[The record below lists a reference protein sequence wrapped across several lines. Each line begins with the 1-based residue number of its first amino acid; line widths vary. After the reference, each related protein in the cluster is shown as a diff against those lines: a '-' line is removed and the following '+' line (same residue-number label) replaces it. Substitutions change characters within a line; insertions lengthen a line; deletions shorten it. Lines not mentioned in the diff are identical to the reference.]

1 MSAGN
6 RKGEAV
12 PNSDIQIFISY
23 ARDDD
28 KPAPDLPETKGFV
41 TFLREM
47 LAYEFSKLGASRPK
61 IWRDTNRIAQGDQ
74 FEQMIEEAVAQSSI
88 LLVVLSQVWMAR
100 DFCQRELKSFAER
113 WREEGPEGI
122 RSRIVVVGKRYVDPD
137 KRPSLLQHQQGFEFY
152 SMNDPDDVGFEL
164 EFYSRGRI
172 RDPRFETRMEQ
183 LAAYLWRKAERF
195 AGGKAEPPQPAQPAS
210 LPPAASMDVA
220 PQPKPASANG
230 RTIYLAKPADD
241 MRENY
246 SRIGKELEGRGYVVV
261 PNVESELPRDSSAL
275 AYIDTALAA
284 AELSVHL
291 VGEKPGFA
299 PDDVKLERIVKLQLT
314 RAAARVPAAADTS
327 GKAQQ
332 SFRRI
337 IWAPRLLESNNEPS
351 DALVERDPLAVLAQ
365 FDRQLPTDKIEGDS
379 LSKFVDF
386 LTQHLLLIAPPI
398 VMPDPIQADTRLYL
412 CHSEQ
417 DAEYVGDLAEALQQ
431 RQIEIVYPAFEGS
444 ERELQSFHRQQLAL
458 CDAVALCWAS
468 APEVWV
474 RAHASELRDPHG
486 LGRTKPFAYRSVVT
500 GPPPGTRKKVK
511 GLFPPREIDF
521 VVDLIDKGRPSPE
534 MLDQLVPGDPHSAS

>member
-1 MSAGN
+1 M
-6 RKGEAV
+6 

-41 TFLREM
+41 SFLREM

-74 FEQMIEEAVAQSSI
+74 FEAMIEEAIDESSI

-100 DFCQRELKSFAER
+100 EFCQRELERFGER
-113 WREEGPEGI
+113 WKTESPEGI
-122 RSRIVVVGKRYVDPD
+122 RSRIVVVSKRHVDPD
-137 KRPSLLQHQQGFEFY
+137 RRPSLLQHQQGFAFY
-152 SMNDPDDVGFEL
+152 SMNDPEDVGFEL

-172 RDPRFETRMEQ
+172 RDPRFETRMEE
-183 LAAYLWRKAERF
+183 LAAYLWRKAERLG
-195 AGGKAEPPQPAQPAS
+195 GGKIEPP
-210 LPPAASMDVA
+210 PPGPDIGSAR
-220 PQPKPASANG
+220 PPKPVPANS
-230 RTIYLAKPADD
+230 RVVYLAKPADD

-246 SRIGKELEGRGYVVV
+246 GRIAKELEGRGYVVV
-261 PNVESELPRDSSAL
+261 PEVNSELPRDSTAL

-284 AELSVHL
+284 AELSIHV

-299 PDDVKLERIVKLQLT
+299 PDDVKLERIVKLQLA
-314 RAAARVPAAADTS
+314 RATSRGTAATGP
-327 GKAQQ
+327 GGEAQQ
-332 SFRRI
+332 GFRRI
-337 IWAPRLLESNNEPS
+337 IWAPRVLDSSAEQSE
-351 DALVERDPLAVLAQ
+351 ALIERDPLAVLAE

-386 LTQHLLLIAPPI
+386 LVQHLLLTAPPI
-398 VMPDPIQADTRLYL
+398 RKPEPIQADTRLYL

-444 ERELQSFHRQQLAL
+444 ERDLKNFHREQLAL

-468 APEVWV
+468 ASEVWV

-486 LGRTKPFAYRSVVT
+486 LGRTKPFAYRTVVA

-511 GLFPPREIDF
+511 GLFPAKEIDF

-534 MLDQLVPGDPHSAS
+534 MLDQLVPGDPHSVS

>member
-1 MSAGN
+1 
-6 RKGEAV
+6 V

-47 LAYEFSKLGASRPK
+47 LVYEFSKLGASRPK

-74 FEQMIEEAVAQSSI
+74 FERMIEEAIAQSAI

-113 WREEGPEGI
+113 WRAEGPEDI

-152 SMNDPDDVGFEL
+152 SLNDPDDVGFEL

-172 RDPRFETRMEQ
+172 RDPRFETRIEQ
-183 LAAYLWRKAERF
+183 LAAYLWRKAERL
-195 AGGKAEPPQPAQPAS
+195 AGGRVEPPAPPQLP
-210 LPPAASMDVA
+210 LPPPEAIDMPAAA
-220 PQPKPASANG
+220 QAKPAPAMG
-230 RTIYLAKPADD
+230 RLIYLAKPADD

-246 SRIGKELEGRGYVVV
+246 ARIAKELEGRGYAVV
-261 PNVESELPRDSSAL
+261 PAVDSELPRDSSAL

-299 PDDVKLERIVKLQLT
+299 PDDVKLDRIVKLQLA
-314 RAAARVPAAADTS
+314 RAALRVPAADGAT
-327 GKAQQ
+327 GRE
-332 SFRRI
+332 FRRI
-337 IWAPRLLESNNEPS
+337 VWAPRLVESADPDNAS
-351 DALVERDPLAVLAQ
+351 TERDPLAVLAA
-365 FDRQLPTDKIEGDS
+365 FDGQLPTDKIEGDT

-386 LTQHLLLIAPPI
+386 LLQHLVLTAPSI
-398 VMPDPIQADTRLYL
+398 RMPESIQADTRLYL

-444 ERELQSFHRQQLAL
+444 ELELKNFHREQLAL

-474 RAHASELRDPHG
+474 RAHASELRDPQG
-486 LGRTKPFAYRSVVT
+486 LGRTKPFAYRTVVA
-500 GPPPGTRKKVK
+500 GPPPGSRKKVR

-521 VVDLIDKGRPSPE
+521 VVDLVDKGRPSPE
-534 MLDQLVPGDPHSAS
+534 MLDQLVPGGPHGAS

>member
-1 MSAGN
+1 M
-6 RKGEAV
+6 
-12 PNSDIQIFISY
+12 PITDIQIFISY

-28 KPAPDLPETKGFV
+28 RPAPDLPESKGFV

-47 LAYEFSKLGASRPK
+47 LVYEFSKLGAARPK

-74 FEQMIEEAVAQSSI
+74 FERMIEEAISQSSI

-100 DFCQRELKSFAER
+100 DFCQRELRDFAER
-113 WREEGPEGI
+113 WRAEGPEGI

-183 LAAYLWRKAERF
+183 LAHYLWRKAERL
-195 AGGKAEPPQPAQPAS
+195 AGDRSEPPQPPQLPVPPSGMGGIAAQAKATP
-210 LPPAASMDVA
+210 V
-220 PQPKPASANG
+220 NG
-230 RTIYLAKPADD
+230 RVIFLAKPADD

-246 SRIGKELEGRGYVVV
+246 SRIAKELEGRGYRVV
-261 PNVESELPRDSSAL
+261 PPIESELPRDSSAL
-275 AYIDTALAA
+275 AYIDEALGA
-284 AELSVHL
+284 AEFSVHL

-299 PDDVKLERIVKLQLT
+299 PDDVKLDRIVKLQLM
-314 RAAARVPAAADTS
+314 RAAARVAHAAAPS
-327 GKAQQ
+327 GDALRE
-332 SFRRI
+332 FRRV
-337 IWAPRLLESNNEPS
+337 IWAPRLV
-351 DALVERDPLAVLAQ
+351 DAGASEEGNQTERDPLAVLAA
-365 FDRQLPTDKIEGDS
+365 FDRQLATDKIEGDS
-379 LSKFVDF
+379 LSRFVDF
-386 LTQHLLLIAPPI
+386 LLQHLALSAPSARMPEPIAG
-398 VMPDPIQADTRLYL
+398 DTRLYL

-444 ERELQSFHRQQLAL
+444 ERELKNFHREQLAA
-458 CDAVALCWAS
+458 CDAVALCWAN

-474 RAHASELRDPHG
+474 RAHASELRDPQG
-486 LGRTKPFAYRSVVT
+486 LGRTKPFAYRTVVA
-500 GPPPGTRKKVK
+500 GPPPGGRKKVK

-521 VVDLIDKGRPSPE
+521 VVDLMDKGRPSPE
-534 MLDQLVPGDPHSAS
+534 MLDQLVPGAQRGTS

>member
-1 MSAGN
+1 M
-6 RKGEAV
+6 

-28 KPAPDLPETKGFV
+28 RPAPDLPETKGFV

-74 FEQMIEEAVAQSSI
+74 FEKMIEEGIAQSSI
-88 LLVVLSQVWMAR
+88 LLVVMSQVWMAR
-100 DFCQRELKSFAER
+100 EFCQRELKSFAER

-122 RSRIVVVGKRYVDPD
+122 RSRIVVVGKRHVDPD
-137 KRPSLLQHQQGFEFY
+137 RRPSLLQHQQGFAFY

-172 RDPRFETRMEQ
+172 RDPRFETRMEE
-183 LAAYLWRKAERF
+183 LAAYLWRKVERLVSGTPEPQ
-195 AGGKAEPPQPAQPAS
+195 AAPSRPAEPPP
-210 LPPAASMDVA
+210 LAASFVA
-220 PQPKPASANG
+220 PIPKAVAPAPKVVAPNG

-246 SRIGKELEGRGYVVV
+246 SRIAKELEGRGYVVV
-261 PNVESELPRDSSAL
+261 PEVDSELPRDSSAL
-275 AYIDTALAA
+275 AYIDTALTT

-299 PDDVKLERIVKLQLT
+299 PDDVKLDRIVKLQLARAAT
-314 RAAARVPAAADTS
+314 RAATVPAVE
-327 GKAQQ
+327 GQMRRE
-332 SFRRI
+332 FRRI
-337 IWAPRLLESNNEPS
+337 VWAPRLVETPAETRDDL
-351 DALVERDPLAVLAQ
+351 AERDPLDVLAQ
-365 FDRQLPTDKIEGDS
+365 FDRQLATDKIEGDS

-386 LTQHLLLIAPPI
+386 LIQHLVVSAPPI
-398 VMPDPIQADTRLYL
+398 RMPEAIEADTRLYL

-431 RQIEIVYPAFEGS
+431 RQVEIVYPAFEGS
-444 ERELQSFHRQQLAL
+444 ERELNDFHRKQLAG

-474 RAHASELRDPHG
+474 RAHASELRDPLG
-486 LGRTKPFAYRSVVT
+486 LGRTKPFAYRTVVA
-500 GPPPGTRKKVK
+500 GPPPGTRKKVR

-521 VVDLIDKGRPSPE
+521 VVDLVEKGRPSPE
-534 MLDQLVPGDPHSAS
+534 MLDQLVPGGSHGTS